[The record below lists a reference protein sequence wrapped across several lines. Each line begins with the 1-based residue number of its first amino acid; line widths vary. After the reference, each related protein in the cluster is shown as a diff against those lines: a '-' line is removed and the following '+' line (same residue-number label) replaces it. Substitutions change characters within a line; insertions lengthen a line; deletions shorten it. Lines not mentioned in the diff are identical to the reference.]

1 VNRHLAVDVPACP
14 GRERGVVTQQNNEAG
29 APASLPDVLTVEE
42 AAAFLRVNRKTFYEA
57 VRLGSVPG
65 VIRLGR
71 VIRISKSALI
81 SWVQGNGGPAL
92 GEKR

>member
-1 VNRHLAVDVPACP
+1 MP
-14 GRERGVVTQQNNEAG
+14 GRERGVVSQQNNEAG
-29 APASLPDVLTVEE
+29 VPASLPEVLTVEE

>member
-1 VNRHLAVDVPACP
+1 MPRRIGEVLS
-14 GRERGVVTQQNNEAG
+14 QQNNGAG
-29 APASLPDVLTVEE
+29 TPASLPEVLTVEE
-42 AAAFLRVNRKTFYEA
+42 AAAFLRVNRKTLYEA